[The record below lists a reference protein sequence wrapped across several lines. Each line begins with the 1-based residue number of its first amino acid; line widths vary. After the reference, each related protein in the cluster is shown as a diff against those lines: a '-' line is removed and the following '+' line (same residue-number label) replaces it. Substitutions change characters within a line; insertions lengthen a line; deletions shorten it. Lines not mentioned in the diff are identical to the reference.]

1 MDEYVAYAL
10 VVDGSAFKLDDM
22 LNTPW
27 DQGVQVG
34 EVVGG
39 ESAPNCK
46 SNYDKGYF
54 VLLVFALLLA

>member
-1 MDEYVAYAL
+1 MDEYVVNAL

-27 DQGVQVG
+27 HQGVQVG

-39 ESAPNCK
+39 ESAANYK
-46 SNYDKGYF
+46 SKYDEGYF
-54 VLLVFALLLA
+54 VLLVFA

>member
-1 MDEYVAYAL
+1 MDEYVANAL
-10 VVDGSAFKLDDM
+10 VVDGSTFKLDDM

-27 DQGVQVG
+27 HQGVQVG

-46 SNYDKGYF
+46 SNYDKGHF
-54 VLLVFALLLA
+54 VLLVFA

>member
-10 VVDGSAFKLDDM
+10 VVDGSTFKLDDM
-22 LNTPW
+22 LNTPLN
-27 DQGVQVG
+27 QGAQVG

-46 SNYDKGYF
+46 SNYDKGHF
-54 VLLVFALLLA
+54 VLLVFA

>member
-10 VVDGSAFKLDDM
+10 VVDESAFKLDDM

-39 ESAPNCK
+39 KAAPNCK
-46 SNYDKGYF
+46 STI
-54 VLLVFALLLA
+54 

>member
-27 DQGVQVG
+27 HQGVQVG

-39 ESAPNCK
+39 ELAPNCK
-46 SNYDKGYF
+46 SN
-54 VLLVFALLLA
+54 

>member
-46 SNYDKGYF
+46 SNYDKGHF
-54 VLLVFALLLA
+54 VLLVLA

>member
-10 VVDGSAFKLDDM
+10 AFDRFAFKLDDM

-34 EVVGG
+34 EVVVG

-46 SNYDKGYF
+46 SNYDKGHF
-54 VLLVFALLLA
+54 VLLVFA